1 MGCDRQRGSGRKASV
16 TETGDSKGW
25 GELMAASQ
33 GGDAAAYRRLLREI
47 LPFVRAVVRRN
58 HSNPDRIEDVT
69 QDVLLTIHRVRN
81 TYDPARPFTNW
92 LGAIAHRRSID
103 ALRRKVRTDASET
116 FSPVAYETYADP
128 GANREIEAH
137 ETSAVL
143 TEAIAALPPGQR
155 QAVELLRLRELS
167 LAEASAESGQ
177 SVGALKVSLHRA
189 IRALRRVLDREE
201 VSDDRD

>member
-1 MGCDRQRGSGRKASV
+1 M
-16 TETGDSKGW
+16 TEAADPGVW
-25 GELMAASQ
+25 GILMAASQ
-33 GGDAAAYRRLLREI
+33 AGDAAAYRRLLSEI
-47 LPFVRAVVRRN
+47 LPFVRAIVRRH

-69 QDVLLTIHRVRN
+69 QDVLLTVHRVRN

-116 FSPVAYETYADP
+116 FSPLAYETYADP
-128 GANREIEAH
+128 GANKDIEAH
-137 ETSAVL
+137 ENSAVL
-143 TEAIAALPPGQR
+143 IEAISALPPGQR

-177 SVGALKVSLHRA
+177 SIGALKVSLHRA
-189 IRALRRVLDREE
+189 IRALRRILERKEE
-201 VSDDRD
+201 GDDRD